1 MFDKDT
7 SSKFTKILKNERIF
21 LFGGA
26 GFIGHNLALH
36 LRKLTKNVFVVDNLM
51 TNNLIDNL
59 FSKDSETSKFN
70 FYRKILMQRFRLL
83 RENDV
88 KMINADTRNYSDLS
102 VIFEQY
108 KPTKVIHLSAISS
121 AIKARQNPSLCF
133 DIQLIS
139 LKNLLELCRLRLKK
153 VNQFTFL
160 SSSTVYGDFETEEVN
175 ENTRPRPRGIYANTK
190 YMGERL
196 VRTYCHQYGL
206 GTTIIRPSALYGE
219 RCISKRVS
227 QIFIENALEKKI
239 SKLEGGGDGLLDF
252 TYIDDLVQGIIRSL
266 VYHEGHNTSQTFNI
280 TFGKAR
286 NIKELFDI
294 VKLHIPESKSIN
306 AERVLD
312 KPIRG
317 TLSIDRAKKVLKF
330 KPVWPLE
337 KGYVKYIK
345 WFKNIWMKNNLH

>member
-1 MFDKDT
+1 
-7 SSKFTKILKNERIF
+7 
-21 LFGGA
+21 
-26 GFIGHNLALH
+26 
-36 LRKLTKNVFVVDNLM
+36 M

-108 KPTKVIHLSAISS
+108 RPTKVIHLSAISS
-121 AIKARQNPSLCF
+121 AIKARQSPVYV
-133 DIQLIS
+133 LIS
-139 LKNLLELCRLRLKK
+139 INFFKKLLELCRLRLKK

-219 RCISKRVS
+219 RCISKR
-227 QIFIENALEKKI
+227 
-239 SKLEGGGDGLLDF
+239 
-252 TYIDDLVQGIIRSL
+252 
-266 VYHEGHNTSQTFNI
+266 
-280 TFGKAR
+280 
-286 NIKELFDI
+286 
-294 VKLHIPESKSIN
+294 
-306 AERVLD
+306 
-312 KPIRG
+312 
-317 TLSIDRAKKVLKF
+317 
-330 KPVWPLE
+330 
-337 KGYVKYIK
+337 
-345 WFKNIWMKNNLH
+345 